1 MPPPCNLVPPVVAWV
16 AMSPIRSPRCV
27 VLGLVLLGSATAP
40 AWAAAASVTEMP
52 FPAAATVSLAPGITY
67 QRAVLARGQVI
78 HIIRVSPHGLAT
90 LDPIAVSGV
99 TGARADL
106 AQATRQQTPAGAV
119 ASVNGDFF
127 NFEQAYPSGLTITRR
142 AGLVSTPN
150 PLRSSL
156 LIGPSGA
163 LSVQRA
169 VLSGSWAAIAG
180 NGTDIGSP
188 GSIAGIN
195 RPAVHASEVILFT
208 PGFGAAIAGLPAHL
222 PAGAT
227 GPTPTTEDSATIVPD
242 AAGPLAANSVITGT
256 VVANSSGR
264 SVRIPPAGL
273 VVTGIGPAGAAIATR
288 LRPGARVS
296 VSIRIAGIAAGALAI
311 GGGPTLVV
319 GGRPIHNAGEGFTA
333 NQLVVR
339 SQRTAIGQTAGGT
352 DVLVSAE
359 GPGEG
364 SPGIT
369 VPQQAD
375 LMARLGAR
383 VAVAMDSGGSSQMIV
398 GGADVMPWPHP
409 RAISTAVVVRY
420 AGVRIAPLAAP
431 ISPNHDGIDDRVSV
445 PVVVPSPG
453 TLRVTLTAAH
463 RAPIALFAGAV
474 PAVPMSVAIDPLRLG
489 IPDGTYRLDASLTPV
504 LGTASSDHQRVVID
518 RTLGNLHSRPFLRGG
533 QPAEHI
539 DFRLARSATVTIRLS
554 TRAGRTLGVI
564 VAPRRLT
571 PGHHTIAWNQRIGRL
586 VFSGGVAITAV
597 ATTRFGT
604 DGLVA
609 RVVLPRQR
617 RRVH

>member
-1 MPPPCNLVPPVVAWV
+1 MVMPLPCNLRPPVVAWV

-27 VLGLVLLGSATAP
+27 ALGLVLLGSAAAP
-40 AWAAAASVTEMP
+40 VWAAAASVTEVP
-52 FPAAATVSLAPGITY
+52 LPAAATVALAPGITY

-127 NFEQAYPSGLTITRR
+127 NFQQAYPSGLTITRR

-156 LIGPSGA
+156 LIAPSGA

-227 GPTPTTEDSATIVPD
+227 PTTEDSATIVPD

-273 VVTGIGPAGAAIATR
+273 VVTGIGPAGAVIATR

-296 VSIRIAGIAAGALAI
+296 VSISIAGIAAGALAI
-311 GGGPTLVV
+311 GGGPALVV

-339 SQRTAIGQTAGGT
+339 SQRTAIGQTAG
-352 DVLVSAE
+352 E
-359 GPGEG
+359 
-364 SPGIT
+364 
-369 VPQQAD
+369 
-375 LMARLGAR
+375 
-383 VAVAMDSGGSSQMIV
+383 
-398 GGADVMPWPHP
+398 
-409 RAISTAVVVRY
+409 
-420 AGVRIAPLAAP
+420 
-431 ISPNHDGIDDRVSV
+431 
-445 PVVVPSPG
+445 
-453 TLRVTLTAAH
+453 
-463 RAPIALFAGAV
+463 
-474 PAVPMSVAIDPLRLG
+474 
-489 IPDGTYRLDASLTPV
+489 
-504 LGTASSDHQRVVID
+504 
-518 RTLGNLHSRPFLRGG
+518 RTC
-533 QPAEHI
+533 
-539 DFRLARSATVTIRLS
+539 
-554 TRAGRTLGVI
+554 
-564 VAPRRLT
+564 
-571 PGHHTIAWNQRIGRL
+571 W
-586 VFSGGVAITAV
+586 
-597 ATTRFGT
+597 
-604 DGLVA
+604 
-609 RVVLPRQR
+609 
-617 RRVH
+617 